1 MTLVIPLAQI
11 GGSQGHLV
19 GGKAVNLSR
28 LTKAGHAVPR
38 GLCITTE
45 AYLEFTRETGLANRI
60 DLEYNRLNLD
70 EMRWEEIWDLALRI
84 RNMFLTA
91 PFPKSLYEN
100 IVQSISTLDCSG
112 PVAVRSSSPQ
122 EDSSESSFAGL
133 HESFLNIQGH
143 DDILKHVK
151 LVWASLWSDGAVLY
165 RNELEMS
172 PRDSAMAVIV
182 QELVEGEVSGVVFSR
197 SPNSQ
202 SHIMIEAVYGLNEG
216 LVDGTVMPD
225 RWTIDHASRSII
237 SHDSADRTH
246 CITKAESGTQSIPLT
261 AKKIASSPLT
271 DDEVLRVAE
280 LGACL
285 EDEFG
290 APQDVEWT
298 VCDGQLM
305 VLQTRPIT
313 TITRHQDATDK
324 PWSKNDKRPWYLSL
338 KRSFDNLKT
347 LRDKVENTILPGMEK
362 DALAMDAIGLSGLS
376 KEELAQE
383 IKYRKERHAHW
394 NDVYWQDCIPLAHG
408 VRLFGQLYNDA
419 LSPEDPYEF
428 IHLLGGTGMAAVE
441 RNQSLIALA
450 SKLQESPS
458 LRMAIEADET
468 TDETDLF
475 YSELR
480 TFVDDYGDQTFKAV
494 RFFQDQDS
502 LVNMLMEMALN
513 LKNQVWNEPLKTA
526 HGEDEFINAF
536 PVAKQDMAR
545 ELLDLGRA
553 SYRLRDDDNIYIA
566 KVDAQVRKAIGE
578 ARKRLILEGVKLK
591 PTVSVDEVVAHLSQA
606 VKPAVDVPQELL
618 IDEPIEAQTKSI
630 IPRNLNTC
638 ELGFVLRARQLLGQ
652 PAGPGI
658 ATGPARVITNSDD
671 LFKLKSGEILICD
684 SIEPTMTFVVSL
696 VGGIVERRGGML
708 IHGAIIAREYG
719 IPCVTGVADVTALV
733 STGELITVDGYL
745 GIVTLAENK

>member
-11 GGSQGHLV
+11 DGSQGHLV

-28 LTKAGHAVPR
+28 LTNAGHAVPR

-70 EMRWEEIWDLALRI
+70 EMRWEEIWDMALRI

-91 PFPKSLYEN
+91 PFPNSLYEN

-133 HESFLNIQGH
+133 HESFLNIQGL

-182 QELVEGEVSGVVFSR
+182 QELVEGEVSGLVFSR

-216 LVDGTVMPD
+216 LVDGIIMPD

-261 AKKIASSPLT
+261 AKKIASAPLT

-280 LGACL
+280 LGVCL

-313 TITRHQDATDK
+313 TITRHQDSTDK
-324 PWSKNDKRPWYLSL
+324 PWSKTDKRPWYLSL

-376 KEELAQE
+376 KEELAKE

-441 RNQSLIALA
+441 RNQSLIVLA

-458 LRMAIEADET
+458 LRMAIEAAET

-578 ARKRLILEGVKLK
+578 ARKRLISEGVKLK
-591 PTVSVDEVVAHLSQA
+591 PTVSVDEVVAHLNHA
-606 VKPAVDVPQELL
+606 VKPSTDAPQELL

-630 IPRNLNTC
+630 IPRKLNTC

-658 ATGPARVITNSDD
+658 ATGPARVITSSDD
-671 LFKLKSGEILICD
+671 LFKLKSGEILVCD

-719 IPCVTGVADVTALV
+719 IPCVTGVADVTSLV

-745 GIVTLAENK
+745 GIVTLAEN

>member
-11 GGSQGHLV
+11 DDSQGHLV

-28 LTKAGHAVPR
+28 LTNAGHAVPR

-91 PFPKSLYEN
+91 PFPNSLYET
-100 IVQSISTLDCSG
+100 IVQSIDTLDCLG

-172 PRDSAMAVIV
+172 PRNSAMAVIV

-246 CITKAESGTQSIPLT
+246 CITKTESGTQSISLT
-261 AKKIASSPLT
+261 AEKIASPPLT
-271 DDEVLRVAE
+271 NDEVLRVAE

-285 EDEFG
+285 EDDFG

-298 VCDGQLM
+298 VCDGQLL

-313 TITRHQDATDK
+313 TITRHQDTTDK

-347 LRDKVENTILPGMEK
+347 LRDKVENTILPGMEE
-362 DALAMDAIGLSGLS
+362 DALSMDAIDLSGLS
-376 KEELAQE
+376 KEELAKE

-441 RNQSLIALA
+441 RNQSLTALA

-458 LRMAIEADET
+458 LRMAIEADDT

-480 TFVDDYGDQTFKAV
+480 AFVDDYGDQTFKAV

-502 LVNMLMEMALN
+502 LVKMLMEMALN
-513 LKNQVWNEPLKTA
+513 LKDQVWNEPLKTA
-526 HGEDEFINAF
+526 PDEDEFINAF

-578 ARKRLILEGVKLK
+578 ARKRLISEGIMLK
-591 PTVSVDEVVAHLSQA
+591 PTVSVEEVVAHLSQV
-606 VKPAVDVPQELL
+606 VKPSTDAPQELL

-658 ATGPARVITNSDD
+658 ATGPARVITDSDD
-671 LFKLKSGEILICD
+671 LFKLKAGEILVCD

-745 GIVTLAENK
+745 GIVTLAENV

>member
-11 GGSQGHLV
+11 DGSQGHLV
-19 GGKAVNLSR
+19 GGKGVNLSR
-28 LTKAGHAVPR
+28 LIIAGHAVPR

-45 AYLEFTRETGLANRI
+45 AYLEFTRETGLASRI
-60 DLEYNRLNLD
+60 ELEYNRLNLD

-84 RNMFLTA
+84 RNMFLTT
-91 PFPKSLYEN
+91 PFPKSLYKN
-100 IVQSISTLDCSG
+100 IVQGINTLDCSG
-112 PVAVRSSSPQ
+112 SVAVRSSSPQ

-133 HESFLNIQGH
+133 HESFLNILGH

-165 RNELEMS
+165 RNELKIS

-182 QELVEGEVSGVVFSR
+182 QELVEGEVSGLVFSR

-237 SHDSADRTH
+237 SHDSADRSRY
-246 CITKAESGTQSIPLT
+246 ITKAESGTQSIPLT
-261 AKKIASSPLT
+261 AEKIASPPLT
-271 DDEVLRVAE
+271 DDQVQRVAD

-298 VCDGQLM
+298 VCDGQLL

-313 TITRHQDATDK
+313 TIKQHQVATDK
-324 PWSKNDKRPWYLSL
+324 PWTQKDKRPWYLSL

-347 LRDKVENTILPGMEK
+347 LRDKVENTILPGMEE

-376 KEELAQE
+376 NEELAKE

-428 IHLLGGTGMAAVE
+428 IHLLGGTGMAAVK

-450 SKLQESPS
+450 SKLQELPS
-458 LRMAIEADET
+458 LRMAVEADET

-480 TFVDDYGDQTFKAV
+480 AFVDDYGDQTFKAV

-502 LVNMLMEMALN
+502 LVNMLMEMAVN
-513 LKNQVWNEPLKTA
+513 LKDPLSDEPQKTA
-526 HGEDEFINAF
+526 PGEDEFINAF
-536 PVAKQDMAR
+536 PADKQNMAR

-578 ARKRLILEGVKLK
+578 ARKRLISEGVELK

-606 VKPAVDVPQELL
+606 VKPPTNAPQELL
-618 IDEPIEAQTKSI
+618 IDEPIEAQTKAI
-630 IPRNLNTC
+630 IPRNLNKC

-658 ATGPARVITNSDD
+658 ATGPARVISNSDD
-671 LFKLKSGEILICD
+671 LFKLKAGEILVCD

-733 STGELITVDGYL
+733 STGDLITVDGYL
-745 GIVTLAENK
+745 GIVTLAENT

>member
-1 MTLVIPLAQI
+1 MTFTIPLGQI
-11 GGSQGHLV
+11 DPSQSQLF

-28 LTKAGHAVPR
+28 LKCTGHSVPR

-45 AYLEFTRETGLANRI
+45 AYLEFIRETGLANRI

-70 EMRWEEIWDLALRI
+70 EMRWEEIWDMALRI
-84 RNMFLTA
+84 RNMFLTT
-91 PFPKSLYEN
+91 PLPKSLYKN
-100 IVQSISTLDCSG
+100 IVQGINTLECSG
-112 PVAVRSSSPQ
+112 SVAVRSSSPQ

-165 RNELEMS
+165 RNELKMS

-182 QELVEGEVSGVVFSR
+182 QELVEGEVSGLVFSR

-225 RWTIDHASRSII
+225 RWTIDYASRSII
-237 SHDSADRTH
+237 SHDSANRSH
-246 CITKAESGTQSIPLT
+246 YITKAESGTQSKPLT
-261 AKKIASSPLT
+261 AKKISNPPLT
-271 DDEVLRVAE
+271 NDEVLRVAE

-298 VCDGQLM
+298 VCDGQLL

-313 TITRHQDATDK
+313 TITQHRDATDK
-324 PWSKNDKRPWYLSL
+324 PWSRNDKRPWYLSL

-362 DALAMDAIGLSGLS
+362 DALAMNAIGLDGLS
-376 KEELAQE
+376 NEELAKE
-383 IKYRKERHAHW
+383 IRYRKDRHTHW

-428 IHLLGGTGMAAVE
+428 IHHLGGTGMAAVE

-450 SKLQESPS
+450 SRLQESPS
-458 LRMAIEADET
+458 LRMAVETGET
-468 TDETDLF
+468 TDETELF
-475 YSELR
+475 YTELHA
-480 TFVDDYGDQTFKAV
+480 FVDDYGDQTFKAV

-513 LKNQVWNEPLKTA
+513 LKDPLLDEAQKTA
-526 HGEDEFINAF
+526 PDEDEFINAF
-536 PVAKQDMAR
+536 PAGKKDMAR

-553 SYRLRDDDNIYIA
+553 CYRLRDDDNIYIA

-578 ARKRLILEGVKLK
+578 ARKRLATEGVYLK
-591 PTVSVDEVVAHLSQA
+591 PTVSVDEVVAHLSQG
-606 VKPAVDVPQELL
+606 VKPSTDAPQELL
-618 IDEPIEAQTKSI
+618 IDEPIEAQIKSI
-630 IPRNLNTC
+630 IPRNLNRC

-658 ATGPARVITNSDD
+658 ATGPARVISNSDD
-671 LFKLKSGEILICD
+671 LFQLKAGEILVCD

-696 VGGIVERRGGML
+696 VGGIAERRGGML

-745 GIVTLAENK
+745 GIVTLAENT